1 MTILLNILFIVTFK
15 WGYKGL
21 IYSNVIANFVIT
33 IFIFIRLNIFQYIS
47 LKKKKKNELKDMIKY
62 SIPLVPNSISWAII
76 NLSNRL
82 VISGFIG
89 TSANGIYSMANKF
102 PSFMDTI
109 YGFFYTAWKESAAK
123 ALKEDDNQAFY
134 KNIYNILK
142 KLLYSVTVGMIA
154 CLPFVFGI
162 LIKQDF
168 SEAYQYIP
176 VLLISMFFSNIS
188 GFYGGIFSAYKY
200 TKIMGTT
207 TILSAII
214 NLLLNIVLIKVL
226 GIWAA
231 TISSITSTFIVYI
244 LRKRKIN
251 EFVKFDEKINFISVV
266 IIAICIATYYIN
278 NTYIHLINLLIVV
291 LYCTYLNKDIIILVR
306 DNVIK
311 KLRGMKK

>member
-15 WGYKGL
+15 WGYKVL

-47 LKKKKKNELKDMIKY
+47 LKYFNKNELKDMIKY

>member
-47 LKKKKKNELKDMIKY
+47 LKYFNKNELKDMIKY